1 MIPSLEKKIHK
12 MILEQ
17 SVKTKHKE
25 KGFDPVSLKRLS
37 LAKKKQ
43 LHVVIHEFILIIL
56 KITPWS
62 LLENAS
68 KFRKLLRR

>member
-1 MIPSLEKKIHK
+1 

-17 SVKTKHKE
+17 PVITKHKE
-25 KGFDPVSLKRLS
+25 KGFGPIRIKRLS

-56 KITPWS
+56 KITPW
-62 LLENAS
+62 LFLENAS
-68 KFRKLLRR
+68 ELRKLLRR